1 MKAIAASLL
10 ALGLLAG
17 TAQART
23 VQDVFT
29 DLQQTAPKSLF
40 DQIQAS
46 APRSAFEDLRDS
58 APRSPFDD
66 LRDSA
71 PRSDGVF
78 GDIERTAP

>member
-1 MKAIAASLL
+1 MKSIPASLL
-10 ALGLLAG
+10 ALGLLVG
-17 TAQART
+17 TVEARKAQ
-23 VQDVFT
+23 DIFT
-29 DLQQTAPKSLF
+29 DIQQTAPKSLF

-46 APRSAFEDLRDS
+46 APRTPFDDLRDS

-66 LRDSA
+66 FRDSA